1 MSQLT
6 INEAIGQALAEE
18 MRRDPT
24 VLVFGEGVATK
35 QATLVEQF
43 GPRRVRNTPL
53 AEAIIAGTAAGAAA
67 SGLRPVVDLL
77 FTPFLTLSMDAI
89 CNSAGKLRYM
99 SGGQFA
105 FPMVV
110 IARSGSGWTLG
121 AQHNHNLEAWFV
133 HSPGVK
139 VVMPSTPADAKG
151 LLQSAIRDNNPVL
164 FLVDLTVADQPHQVD
179 DKIEPIPL
187 GKARLLREGA
197 DLTIISYSKA
207 VHTCMDAAASLAA
220 AGVQAEVL
228 DLRSVKPLDEAAIL
242 ASARKTGRVLVV
254 HEAGRMCGVG
264 AEVAA
269 LVSEQAFGW
278 LKAPVVRIGGA
289 DVPPPSSWVLE
300 QAYMPQATGI
310 VEAGLRL
317 AAQDRAVQAAA

>member
-1 MSQLT
+1 MPLT

-18 MRRDPT
+18 MKRDAA

-35 QATLVEQF
+35 QPKLVEQF

-89 CNSAGKLRYM
+89 VNSAGKLRYM

-110 IARSGSGWTLG
+110 LARSGSGWTLG

-139 VVMPSTPADAKG
+139 VVMPSCAADAKG
-151 LLQSAIRDNNPVL
+151 LLKSAIRDNNPVL
-164 FLVDLTVADQPHQVD
+164 FLTDITVADLPEEVED
-179 DKIEPIPL
+179 EIAPIPL
-187 GKARLLREGA
+187 GQARLLREGG
-197 DLTIISYSKA
+197 DVTIISYSKA
-207 VHTCMDAAASLAA
+207 VATCMQAAAQLAEE
-220 AGVQAEVL
+220 GVEADVL
-228 DLRSVKPLDEAAIL
+228 DLRTLKPLDEAAIL

-269 LVSEQAFGW
+269 LVSEQAFAW
-278 LKAPVVRIGGA
+278 LKAPVRRIGGA

-300 QAYMPQATGI
+300 QAYMPQVPGV
-310 VEAGLRL
+310 VEAALAL
-317 AAQDRAVQAAA
+317 AAHNRRVEAAA